1 MTHAPLFQIVRRFLA
16 DETAASAI
24 EYAMI
29 AAGIAAAVVGA
40 VNATGTSVKGMYD
53 SVANAMQ

>member
-1 MTHAPLFQIVRRFLA
+1 MTHAPLFQIARRFFA
-16 DETAASAI
+16 DEQAASAI

-40 VNATGTSVKGMYD
+40 VNATGISVKGMYD